1 MNIMIGKF
9 FPFALFLS
17 LLIQPAIAQKIISEG
32 TIVYD
37 ISIQTNNK
45 EPQMADALDGAT
57 STLYLKGGNSR
68 VDMVSALGSEKT
80 IYDGK
85 TGAAVILKEY
95 SGQKL
100 MITLTADNW
109 DARNKKYAEINYTVS
124 EETKSIIGYT
134 CQKATAV
141 LKDSTVVTVYF
152 TKDLTVANK
161 NYDQTFKSL
170 PGFPMQYE
178 FYNGKTRITYTV
190 SKIDWATIAASRFDF
205 PKSGYRVMSFDETK
219 AAKRQ

>member
-1 MNIMIGKF
+1 MLGKI
-9 FPFALFLS
+9 FPLA
-17 LLIQPAIAQKIISEG
+17 LLISFLMQPALAQKIISEG

-45 EPQMADALDGAT
+45 EPQLADALDGAT

-68 VDMVSALGSEKT
+68 VDMVSALGNEKT
-80 IYDGK
+80 IHDGK
-85 TGAAVILKEY
+85 TGTAVILKEY

-100 MITLTADNW
+100 MITLTAENW
-109 DARNKKYAEINYTVS
+109 EARNKKYADIDFTLSDEN
-124 EETKSIIGYT
+124 KSIIGYN
-134 CQKATAV
+134 CQKASAV

-178 FYNGKTRITYTV
+178 FYNGKTKITYTV
-190 SKIDWATIAASRFDF
+190 SKIDWATIAASKFDF
-205 PKSGYRVMSFDETK
+205 PKSGYRVLTFDETK
-219 AAKRQ
+219 AAKKQ

>member
-1 MNIMIGKF
+1 MLGKI
-9 FPFALFLS
+9 FPFALLIS
-17 LLIQPAIAQKIISEG
+17 LLMQPALAQKIISEG

-45 EPQMADALDGAT
+45 EPQLADALDGAT

-68 VDMVSALGSEKT
+68 VDMVSALGNEKT
-80 IYDGK
+80 IHDGK
-85 TGAAVILKEY
+85 TGTAVILKEY

-100 MITLTADNW
+100 MITLTAENW
-109 DARNKKYAEINYTVS
+109 EARNKKYADIDFTLSDEN
-124 EETKSIIGYT
+124 KSIIGYN
-134 CQKATAV
+134 CQKASAV

-178 FYNGKTRITYTV
+178 FYNGKTKITYTV
-190 SKIDWATIAASRFDF
+190 SKIDWATIAASKFDF
-205 PKSGYRVMSFDETK
+205 PKSGYRVLTFDETK
-219 AAKRQ
+219 AAKKQ